1 MKKVFFLMML
11 LCATIAYSQ
20 SYEIVQ
26 SGLCNSEDPEK
37 AFLVL
42 EVNEK
47 TAQDLYS
54 NSIKYINETYKNP
67 DEVIKVKTENE
78 YLRFDTYVSGFGTV
92 KNSGVKLVTN
102 AKYTIE
108 LKFKDGK
115 VRFEITQLDITADNG
130 GLPVTFTGSVW
141 KGYPIYNKKGAVRL
155 PETKQ
160 QIESY
165 FNSKIS
171 DLLEYLKGEKSSDDN
186 W

>member
-1 MKKVFFLMML
+1 MML
-11 LCATIAYSQ
+11 LCATMVYSQ
-20 SYEIVQ
+20 SYEIAQ
-26 SGLCNSEDPEK
+26 NGLINSEDPEK
-37 AFLVL
+37 TFLVL

-54 NSIKYINETYKNP
+54 NATKYINESYKNP
-67 DEVIKVKTENE
+67 DEVIKGKTENE

-92 KNSGVKLVTN
+92 KNGGVTLTTN

-115 VRFEITQLDITADNG
+115 VRFEITQLEITADNG
-130 GLPVTFTGSVW
+130 GLPVTYTGSMW

-155 PETKQ
+155 PETKE

-165 FNSKIS
+165 FNSKVS
-171 DLLEYLKGEKSSDDN
+171 DLLAYLKDEKSNDDN